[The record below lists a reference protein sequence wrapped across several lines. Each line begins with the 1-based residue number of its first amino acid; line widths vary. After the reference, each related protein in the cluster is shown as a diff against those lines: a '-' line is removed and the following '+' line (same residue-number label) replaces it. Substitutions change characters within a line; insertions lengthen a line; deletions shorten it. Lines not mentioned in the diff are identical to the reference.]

1 MKDDSGRGML
11 TRLSAKWYVPKGQGA
26 SRTTVWEQTDQGDVL
41 IARCENKNLPLT
53 YQRANA
59 RLVAL
64 APSMALVLNHVLAN
78 GMDDFAEDA
87 IRMIN
92 RILET
97 DNGTTGTI

>member
-11 TRLSAKWYVPKGQGA
+11 TRLSAKWYVPKGRGA

-41 IARCENKNLPLT
+41 IARCENKSVPLT

-64 APSMALVLNHVLAN
+64 APTMALVLNHVLDN
-78 GMDDFAEDA
+78 GVDDFAADA
-87 IRMIN
+87 IKMIN
-92 RILET
+92 RILEA
-97 DNGTTGTI
+97 DSGTTGTI

>member
-1 MKDDSGRGML
+1 MKDDSRGML
-11 TRLSAKWYVPKGQGA
+11 NRLSARWYIPKGQGA
-26 SRTTVWEQTDQGDVL
+26 SRTTVWEQTDHGDVL

-64 APSMALVLNHVLAN
+64 APSMALVLNHILEN
-78 GMDDFAEDA
+78 GMDDFAEDS
-87 IRMIN
+87 IRTIN

-97 DNGTTGTI
+97 DNGCTRTVS

>member
-1 MKDDSGRGML
+1 MNDDSGRGML
-11 TRLSAKWYVPKGQGA
+11 TRLSAKWYVPKGKAA
-26 SRTTVWEQTDQGDVL
+26 SRTSVWELTEDGAVL
-41 IARCENKNLPLT
+41 IARCDNKNLPLT

-64 APSMALVLNHVLAN
+64 APSMALVLNHILDN
-78 GMDDFAEDA
+78 GLDDFAEDA

-97 DNGTTGTI
+97 DNGTAGTV

>member
-11 TRLSAKWYVPKGQGA
+11 TRLSAKWYVPKGRGA

-41 IARCENKNLPLT
+41 IARCESKNVPLV

-64 APSMALVLNHVLAN
+64 APTMALVLNHILDN
-78 GMDDFAEDA
+78 GLDDFAEDS
-87 IRMIN
+87 IKMIN
-92 RILET
+92 RILEA
-97 DNGTTGTI
+97 DNGTTGTV

>member
-1 MKDDSGRGML
+1 
-11 TRLSAKWYVPKGQGA
+11 
-26 SRTTVWEQTDQGDVL
+26 VWELTEDGAVL
-41 IARCENKNLPLT
+41 IARCDNKNLPLT

-64 APSMALVLNHVLAN
+64 APSMALVLNHILDN
-78 GMDDFAEDA
+78 GLDDFAEDA

-97 DNGTTGTI
+97 DNGTAGTV